1 VDSDQAFISE
11 LLSTIGRFRRTV
23 RASAHSGLDT
33 SGLTESQAELLRLV
47 GRQPGISVSAA
58 AAELRLAANTASTLV
73 SKLTSSGLLARTL
86 DTDDRR
92 VVRLQLTESAQQ
104 LANESR
110 AARRAALASV
120 LGELDSD
127 QRRSLAEGLV
137 VVQGITEKLQ
147 ERRI

>member
-1 VDSDQAFISE
+1 MDSDQAFISE

-23 RASAHSGLDT
+23 RALTQSGLDT
-33 SGLTESQAELLRLV
+33 SGLTESQAEFLRLV

-127 QRRSLAEGLV
+127 QRRTLAKGLIV
-137 VVQGITEKLQ
+137 MQGITEKLQ
-147 ERRI
+147 ERRL